1 VTETT
6 NRVALRGL
14 GKSFGD
20 FHAVRDVDLE
30 IPSGSY
36 YCLLGPSG
44 SGKSTILRMIAGLEG
59 ASTGTITIGDVDVT
73 AMPPTRRPVH
83 TVFQSYALFPRLSV
97 FDNVAYGLRAQGVRN
112 RSEIT
117 RRVEEALDQVRLTG
131 RSRQKPAS
139 LSGGMQQRVALA
151 RALVNRPRVLLLD
164 EPLGALDLQLRR
176 EMQEELVRLH
186 GEGGTTFI
194 HVTHDQEECFAC
206 ATDVAVMSTGRIEQ
220 AGSPREVYRRPSSVF
235 VAGFL
240 GTASQL
246 AARVASVGPA
256 GYEVRWAGG
265 VVAADGPPGLG
276 VDEPVTLVVRP
287 EDVDLA
293 APAESREE
301 DGWLAGTLL
310 HVAEAASM
318 LQARVRVG
326 GPGDEGTSGLGGGAE
341 VIAERTA
348 SPGASLDVEPGGEI
362 AIRID
367 RERGWIVPEGEVGA
381 P

>member
-1 VTETT
+1 MNDVT
-6 NRVALRGL
+6 NRVLLRGL
-14 GKSFGD
+14 GKSFGEV
-20 FHAVRDVDLE
+20 HAVRDVDLE

-131 RSRQKPAS
+131 RARQKPAA

-164 EPLGALDLQLRR
+164 EPLGALDLHLRR

-186 GEGGTTFI
+186 RAGGTTFL

-220 AGSPREVYRRPSSVF
+220 TGSPRTVYRRPSSAF

-246 AARVASVGPA
+246 PA
-256 GYEVRWAGG
+256 EVSAVTTTGYDVRCAGG
-265 VVAADGPPGLG
+265 TVAADGPSGLVVG
-276 VDEPVTLVVRP
+276 APVTLVVRP

-293 APAESREE
+293 APGTAPGE
-301 DGWLAGTLL
+301 GWLRGTLL

-318 LQARVRVG
+318 LQLRVRLAADPSTRFG
-326 GPGDEGTSGLGGGAE
+326 ESE

-348 SPGASLDVEPGGEI
+348 SPGAALGVDPGGEV

-367 RERGWIVPEGEVGA
+367 REPGWIVPAGPGSGIVA
-381 P
+381 A